1 MSHPGFPFRH
11 VSVNE
16 NRSTTMAT
24 RLNPYANLDLVKPLI
39 AYGQTVQSRLDP
51 TLRELI
57 KIRSSQIN
65 GCAVCLDMHI
75 KEARGL
81 GETEERIYMLDAW
94 RECDLFSERERAALA
109 WTESLTRLSETRA
122 PDDAY
127 EMVAAQFTPEE
138 QVNISLMIGVINAF
152 NKLGVG
158 FRLAPLKAVP
168 GKAAA

>member
-1 MSHPGFPFRH
+1 M
-11 VSVNE
+11 
-16 NRSTTMAT
+16 TT

-39 AYGQTVQSRLDP
+39 AYGQTIQERLEP

-57 KIRSSQIN
+57 KVRASQIN

-75 KEARGL
+75 REARRL
-81 GETEERIYMLDAW
+81 GETEARIYMLNAW

-109 WTESLTRLSETRA
+109 WTESLTRLSETHA
-122 PDDAY
+122 PDDVY

-138 QVNISLMIGVINAF
+138 QVNISLMVGVINAF

-158 FRLAPLKAVP
+158 FKLGPLKAEP
-168 GKAAA
+168 QKAAAA

>member
-1 MSHPGFPFRH
+1 M
-11 VSVNE
+11 
-16 NRSTTMAT
+16 TT

-39 AYGQTVQSRLDP
+39 AYGQTIQARLEP

-57 KIRSSQIN
+57 KVRASQIN

-75 KEARGL
+75 KEARKL
-81 GETEERIYMLDAW
+81 GETEERIYMLNAW
-94 RECDLFSERERAALA
+94 RECDLFTDRERAALA
-109 WTESLTRLSETRA
+109 WTESLTRLSETHA
-122 PDDAY
+122 PDDVY

-158 FRLAPLKAVP
+158 FKLGPIKAVP
-168 GKAAA
+168 QKAAAA